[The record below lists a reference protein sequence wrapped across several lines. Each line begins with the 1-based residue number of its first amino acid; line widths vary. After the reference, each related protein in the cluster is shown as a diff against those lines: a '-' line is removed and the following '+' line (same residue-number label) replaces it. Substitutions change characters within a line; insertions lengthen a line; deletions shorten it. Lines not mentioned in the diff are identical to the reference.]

1 MNPYTKFV
9 FAAILIYA
17 VLVLIA
23 SFYKTVNQ
31 KNEAIK
37 KAKEEKEKRVQEE
50 NDRRKKEDETLKAQ
64 IALIQEAI
72 DKDQEKARVKKL
84 AETEI
89 EYNVAKKR
97 ANTRQFIAN
106 PQAASTKPVEV
117 KRDQDY
123 LYDDILERADLMKR
137 QNTVP
142 EPYYHSPAPIVHQSY
157 SSPTPV
163 HTHCDEPAR
172 RSNDHSSSH
181 SSRHCSSSSSS
192 DNSHASND
200 NGNNDY

>member
-31 KNEAIK
+31 KNETIK
-37 KAKEEKEKRVQEE
+37 KSKEEKEKRVQEE

-64 IALIQEAI
+64 IALVQEAI

-89 EYNVAKKR
+89 EYNVSKKR
-97 ANTRQFIAN
+97 ANARQFLVN
-106 PQAASTKPVEV
+106 PQPASTKPVEV

-137 QNTVP
+137 KNTVP
-142 EPYYHSPAPIVHQSY
+142 EPYYHSPAPIVHQSH

-163 HTHCDEPAR
+163 HNHCDEPTR
-172 RSNDHSSSH
+172 RSNDHSSN
-181 SSRHCSSSSSS
+181 HCSSSNSSG
-192 DNSHASND
+192 SHASHD
-200 NGNNDY
+200 HGNNDY

>member
-72 DKDQEKARVKKL
+72 DKDQEKARIKKL

-89 EYNVAKKR
+89 EYNVSKKR
-97 ANTRQFIAN
+97 ANAQQVPAK
-106 PQAASTKPVEV
+106 PQASNMQPVEL
-117 KRDQDY
+117 KRNQDY
-123 LYDDILERADLMKR
+123 LYDDILERADSMKR

-142 EPYYHSPAPIVHQSY
+142 EPYYHSPAPIVHQSH

-163 HTHCDEPAR
+163 HNHCDEPTR
-172 RSNDHSSSH
+172 RSNDHSSNH
-181 SSRHCSSSSSS
+181 SSNHCSSSNSSG
-192 DNSHASND
+192 SHASHD
-200 NGNNDY
+200 HGNNDY

>member
-72 DKDQEKARVKKL
+72 DKDQEKARIKKL

-89 EYNVAKKR
+89 EYNVSKKR
-97 ANTRQFIAN
+97 ANEQQAPTK
-106 PQAASTKPVEV
+106 PQASNVQPVEL
-117 KRDQDY
+117 KRNQDY
-123 LYDDILERADLMKR
+123 LYDDILERADSMKR

-142 EPYYHSPAPIVHQSY
+142 EPYYHSPAPIVHQSH
-157 SSPTPV
+157 SSPTPA
-163 HTHCDEPAR
+163 HTHCDEPTR
-172 RSNDHSSSH
+172 RSNDHSSNH
-181 SSRHCSSSSSS
+181 SSNHCSSSNSSG
-192 DNSHASND
+192 SHASHD
-200 NGNNDY
+200 HGNNDY

>member
-72 DKDQEKARVKKL
+72 DKDEEKTRIKKL

-89 EYNVAKKR
+89 EYNVSKKR
-97 ANTRQFIAN
+97 ANAQQVPAK
-106 PQAASTKPVEV
+106 PQASNMQPVEL
-117 KRDQDY
+117 KRNQDY
-123 LYDDILERADLMKR
+123 LYDDILERADSMKR

-163 HTHCDEPAR
+163 HTHCDEPTR

-181 SSRHCSSSSSS
+181 SSRHCSSSNSSG
-192 DNSHASND
+192 SHASHD
-200 NGNNDY
+200 HGNNDY

>member
-72 DKDQEKARVKKL
+72 DKDQEKARIKKL

-89 EYNVAKKR
+89 EYNVSKKR
-97 ANTRQFIAN
+97 ANAQQVPAK
-106 PQAASTKPVEV
+106 PQASNMQPVEL
-117 KRDQDY
+117 KRNQDY
-123 LYDDILERADLMKR
+123 LYDDILERADSMKR

-142 EPYYHSPAPIVHQSY
+142 EPYYHSPAPIVHQSH
-157 SSPTPV
+157 SSPTPA
-163 HTHCDEPAR
+163 HTHCDEPTR
-172 RSNDHSSSH
+172 RSNDHSSN
-181 SSRHCSSSSSS
+181 HCSSSNSSG
-192 DNSHASND
+192 SHASHD
-200 NGNNDY
+200 HGNNDY